1 MKVPDRWI
9 PVVAA
14 AVGVLGGMGGALIG
28 GFVANQ
34 SQEDRLQAEQ
44 QAETRNVRRET
55 YGTFLQA
62 AELLVQES
70 AFLTESGALDTE
82 AEQIHFIQTKGIPVL
97 TARAA
102 LDLVAGEEVRD
113 AAHEITDAIESG
125 IGDEKVWESLRQH
138 FVDEGKK
145 EILPGE

>member
-1 MKVPDRWI
+1 
-9 PVVAA
+9 
-14 AVGVLGGMGGALIG
+14 
-28 GFVANQ
+28 
-34 SQEDRLQAEQ
+34 
-44 QAETRNVRRET
+44 
-55 YGTFLQA
+55 
-62 AELLVQES
+62 LLVQES
-70 AFLTESGALDTE
+70 AFLTESGELDTE

-113 AAHEITDAIESG
+113 AAHEITDAVENG